1 MARNYS
7 ALPYEYLEEMSEL
20 NDAEFGRLTRALLK
34 YSMTGEPIA
43 LCGNERF
50 YAKRVMA
57 QEDRF
62 KDSYEESVG
71 RKREAGKKGAAKRW
85 DSKNGNA
92 IPAMADD
99 SKNGKTETQTD
110 TETKT
115 DTLPSDD
122 GKSGAPDP
130 IGVVFSAYMNKINPT
145 PSQMAISEL
154 KTYVEEMG
162 ADCCLRAIDIALDEK
177 KTSWS
182 YVRGILKSKRE
193 QGVRSLADWDRV
205 DAAREA
211 AKVAKTAKN
220 AGWEPGRPRDY
231 QLSQESLERSRQSA
245 EQSRRVLA
253 MMKEEENG

>member
-1 MARNYS
+1 MARNYA
-7 ALPYEYLEEMSEL
+7 ALPYEYLEEMEAL
-20 NDAEFGRLTRALLK
+20 NDAEFGRLTRSLLK

-50 YAKRVMA
+50 YAKRVML

-62 KDSYEESVG
+62 KASYEDSAG
-71 RKREAGKKGAAKRW
+71 RRSEAGKKGAAKRW
-85 DSKNGNA
+85 NSKNGNA
-92 IPAMADD
+92 IPGITSDV
-99 SKNGKTETQTD
+99 KNGNTETNTD

-115 DTLPSDD
+115 DTPPSDD
-122 GKSGAPDP
+122 GKSGDPNP

-193 QGVRSLADWDRV
+193 QGVRCLADWDSV

-211 AKVAKTAKN
+211 AKSAKASKN
-220 AGWEPGRPRDY
+220 AGWEPGRPRDI
-231 QLSQESLERSRQSA
+231 QPSKESLERSIQNM
-245 EQSRRVLA
+245 EQTRRILA

>member
-62 KDSYEESVG
+62 
-71 RKREAGKKGAAKRW
+71 RENYTEVSEKKKAAGKKGASKRW
-85 DSKNGNA
+85 DSKNGSA
-92 IPAMADD
+92 ISAIADD
-99 SKNGKTETQTD
+99 SKNGNTETN
-110 TETKT
+110 TETNT
-115 DTLPSDD
+115 NILPSND
-122 GKSGAPDP
+122 GKNSTQSPLA
-130 IGVVFSAYMNKINPT
+130 VVVAAYMDKINPT
-145 PSQMAISEL
+145 PSQTAIAEL
-154 KTYVEEMG
+154 SAFVNTMG
-162 ADCCLRAIDIALDEK
+162 TECCLRAIDIALDEK
-177 KTSWS
+177 KASWS
-182 YVRGILKSKRE
+182 YIRGILKSKRE

-211 AKVAKTAKN
+211 AKSAKTAKN
-220 AGWEPGRPRDY
+220 AGWEPGRPRD
-231 QLSQESLERSRQSA
+231 QKPSEQSLERSRYSM
-245 EQSRRVLA
+245 EQSRRILA